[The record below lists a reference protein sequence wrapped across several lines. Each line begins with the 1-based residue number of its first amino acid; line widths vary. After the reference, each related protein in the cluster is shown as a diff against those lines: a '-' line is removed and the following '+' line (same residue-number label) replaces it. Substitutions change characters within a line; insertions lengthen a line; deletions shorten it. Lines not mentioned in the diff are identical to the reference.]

1 MVTHIFLLGLV
12 PLDQT
17 LVERTTGII
26 RLLGS
31 VTNQEFFFNG
41 VVQVASLL
49 EGTDVNLQEG
59 MQPPQLID
67 IFWSVHCLVTC
78 NEHTL
83 QVLARTE
90 LFVH

>member
-17 LVERTTGII
+17 LVERTTRII

-49 EGTDVNLQEG
+49 EDRK
-59 MQPPQLID
+59 
-67 IFWSVHCLVTC
+67 SVV
-78 NEHTL
+78 
-83 QVLARTE
+83 
-90 LFVH
+90 